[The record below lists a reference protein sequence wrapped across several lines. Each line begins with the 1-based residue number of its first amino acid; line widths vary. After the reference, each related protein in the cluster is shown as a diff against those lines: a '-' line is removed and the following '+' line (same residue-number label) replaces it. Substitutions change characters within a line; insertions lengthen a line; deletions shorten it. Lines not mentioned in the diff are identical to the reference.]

1 MSNSVE
7 TRRLFSYI
15 FIGALALLFALEWGP
30 GSRGCN
36 KAGTLEEQDNV
47 ATVNGQPIAL
57 RDFANAYGN
66 QAANYRRQGVP
77 AEMLKQFGIHKQ
89 VLDQMVNTELLAQ
102 AAEKRGL
109 SASDDDLAK
118 QLAEAEIFKKDGKF
132 DLDTY
137 HDWVR
142 QVENTTEVKFEDKL
156 RRQLSAQRMLQLVES
171 SAVVSDE
178 EVKAKYLKEGNAAKI
193 TFVRFT
199 PTMFAEKVP
208 SPKAMEIEDWGKANL
223 QLMNEFYEQN
233 KFTYFLPEK
242 VKARQILLKLPPE
255 ATAAQKADAKARAEA
270 VRKDLVETKK
280 PFAEVAA
287 QVSEDVES
295 KTKGGDIGFVE
306 RLSLPAAFAEQLFAL
321 KPGEITTAVETPA
334 GFFIGTVED
343 KKAAE
348 QRPFDSVKMEIAT
361 QLFLKDK
368 AKKAARAEAEKALA
382 ELKKGKA
389 LNELYPPDTKQDSPS
404 AFNFQQESKP
414 TSKETAEFS
423 STADAIPSLGTSA
436 EAMKAIFEKKEPG
449 LVDSIIT
456 IGDALVLV
464 SVTERKTPTDDGFEK
479 EKSELKLQAVK
490 GKQFEVREAFLKAL
504 KQSGTVVTNEKA
516 VDKVVGS
523 DS

>member
-36 KAGTLEEQDNV
+36 KAGTLEEQANV

-77 AEMLKQFGIHKQ
+77 MEMLKQFGIHKQ

-118 QLAEAEIFKKDGKF
+118 QLSEAEIFKKDGKF

-178 EVKAKYLKEGNAAKI
+178 EVKAKYLKDGNAAKI

-199 PTMFAEKVP
+199 PTMFSDKVAT
-208 SPKAMEIEDWGKANL
+208 PKPTEIEEWAKTNA
-223 QLMNEFYEQN
+223 QLLTEFYEQN

-242 VKARQILLKLPPE
+242 VKARQILVKVPPD
-255 ATAAQKADAKARAEA
+255 ATAAQRADAKTRAEA
-270 VRKDLVETKK
+270 VRKDLVDNKK
-280 PFAEVAA
+280 VFAEVAS
-287 QVSEDVES
+287 QVSEDLES
-295 KTKGGDIGFVE
+295 KTKGGDIGYVE
-306 RLSLPAAFAEQLFAL
+306 RLTLPAGFAEQLFAL
-321 KPGEITTAVETPA
+321 KAGEITTPVETPA
-334 GFFIGTVED
+334 GFFIGTIED

-348 QRPFDSVKMEIAT
+348 QRPFEEVRVEIAA

-368 AKKAARAEAEKALA
+368 AKKLARVEAEKALA

-389 LNELYPPDTKQDSPS
+389 LNELFPPDAKQDSS
-404 AFNFQQESKP
+404 AFNFAQENRP

-423 STADAIPSLGTSA
+423 STADAIPTLGPSA
-436 EAMKAIFEKKEPG
+436 EAMKAIFDRKEPG
-449 LVDSIIT
+449 VVESIIT
-456 IGDALVLV
+456 VGDALVLIA
-464 SVTERKTPTDDGFEK
+464 VTERKTPTDDGFEK
-479 EKSELKLQAVK
+479 EKHDLKLQAVK

-504 KQSGTVVTNEKA
+504 KQSGSVVTNDKA
-516 VDKVVGS
+516 VDKVIGS